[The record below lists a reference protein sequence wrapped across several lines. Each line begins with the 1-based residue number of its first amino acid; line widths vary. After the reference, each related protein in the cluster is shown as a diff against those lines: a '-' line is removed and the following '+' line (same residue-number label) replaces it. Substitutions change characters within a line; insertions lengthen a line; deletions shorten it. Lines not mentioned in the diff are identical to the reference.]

1 MSAYNI
7 VSGEYQRLKLEHNRK
22 LRLGVLGVGAIGHM
36 AAKFANHFGYEVTI
50 FSENAEEEKFLVENG
65 IKFESFVP
73 LNTENV
79 GKNALK
85 FDVVVVAAA
94 MQKDVAKRSIEL
106 PRRNGK
112 LVFLTQ
118 SIN

>member
-1 MSAYNI
+1 M
-7 VSGEYQRLKLEHNRK
+7 
-22 LRLGVLGVGAIGHM
+22 RLGVLGVGAIGHM

-50 FSENAEEEKFLVENG
+50 FSENAEEEKFLVDNG
-65 IKFESFVP
+65 IKFESVP

-79 GKNALK
+79 GKNGLK
-85 FDVVVVAAA
+85 FDVVVVAAKIP
-94 MQKDVAKRSIEL
+94 KDVAKRSIEL

>member
-1 MSAYNI
+1 M
-7 VSGEYQRLKLEHNRK
+7 EHNRK

-50 FSENAEEEKFLVENG
+50 FSDNAEEEKFLVENG

-79 GKNALK
+79 GKNALN
-85 FDVVVVAAA
+85 FDIVVVEAIIP
-94 MQKDVAKRSIEL
+94 KEVAKIAIDL
-106 PRRNGK
+106 P
-112 LVFLTQ
+112 
-118 SIN
+118 